1 MKIIIKDNIISYIVI
16 KREDLKIIIKHF
28 DKYPLKTTKLTYYYI
43 FKESMEIIYNNPR
56 LSNDNINL
64 LLNLKSK
71 FKPGLSD
78 RIRFFYEESDFID
91 LNLQL
96 NILEYIKPTE
106 LPDEWIAGFTESD
119 GSFNISTSIDNN
131 RKIKT
136 RVLPEFSIVQNEKD
150 LHILKLINKRFNVG
164 RISRRSDAKDLF
176 KYKVNNLNEL
186 VDVIVPFF
194 KKTFI

>member
-1 MKIIIKDNIISYIVI
+1 
-16 KREDLKIIIKHF
+16 
-28 DKYPLKTTKLTYYYI
+28 
-43 FKESMEIIYNNPR
+43 MEIIYNNPR

-64 LLNLKSK
+64 FLNLKSK
-71 FKPGLSD
+71 FKTGLSD
-78 RIRFFYEESDFID
+78 RIRFFIEESDFID

-164 RISRRSDAKDLF
+164 RISRRSDAKDMLR
-176 KYKVNNLNEL
+176 YKVNNLNEI

-194 KKTFI
+194 KKHLYNYGKGLDFILWSNILDMMLKKYHLSNDGIKLILKIIELIRKNKI

>member
-1 MKIIIKDNIISYIVI
+1 
-16 KREDLKIIIKHF
+16 
-28 DKYPLKTTKLTYYYI
+28 
-43 FKESMEIIYNNPR
+43 MEIIYNNPR

-64 LLNLKSK
+64 FLNLKSK
-71 FKPGLSD
+71 FKTGLSD
-78 RIRFFYEESDFID
+78 RIRFFIEESDFID

-164 RISRRSDAKDLF
+164 RISRRSDAKDMLR
-176 KYKVNNLNEL
+176 YKVNNLNEI

-194 KKTFI
+194 KKHLYNYGKGLDFILWSNILDMMLKKYHLSNDGIKLILKIIELIRKNRI